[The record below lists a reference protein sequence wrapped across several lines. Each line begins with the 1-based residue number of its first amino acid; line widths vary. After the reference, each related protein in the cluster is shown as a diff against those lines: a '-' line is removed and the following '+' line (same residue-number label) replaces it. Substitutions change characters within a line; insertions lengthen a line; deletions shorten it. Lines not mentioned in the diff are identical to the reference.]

1 MEAQARIHNTG
12 ESMEMQIA
20 EFEKLDPYMLDNDAQ
35 VQQYANSKNLQ
46 DYEDYAVQ
54 MSNREQV

>member
-1 MEAQARIHNTG
+1 
-12 ESMEMQIA
+12 
-20 EFEKLDPYMLDNDAQ
+20 MLDNNAQ

-54 MSNREQV
+54 MSNREVV